1 MRSITLF
8 LLLGVAAMVMFGC
21 AGNPTVPSTGDEGAV
36 ADSRLSGMSRQD
48 GPHRLWGEWTLY
60 FNEDHT
66 RVDAVPMRSGRFHLN
81 ALKFLEDYCRNCL
94 RIVSIRNNGDGT
106 IDLMVRITHPFAGHP
121 EFTGFDV
128 KGIIMF
134 DGSWENEGYYLWL
147 PWPEPFRISWRKL
160 GDPQVLNAD
169 GYSILWSPWY
179 DSGSDMP
186 IFNYWEGRFARGTPT
201 ANINAFKNFYT
212 DEERHMFRV
221 DGSVTQTYKIWLP
234 PGPVTAGYAID
245 ACWEPPIKTPVT
257 NPVEDFPLTANQ
269 PEAYEFR
276 CVINSGEPVTDP
288 ECCGHHDPSEFHLYS
303 KQWGGH
309 TALGF
314 AWFTDAFQFRGGVIH
329 PCGDEWPD
337 HYCDPGTSFI
347 AAAHPDGDYIGVAI
361 NDRGDWP
368 PPLTRELAYT
378 VFEFTIDL
386 E

>member
-1 MRSITLF
+1 MRSMGVLFVITL
-8 LLLGVAAMVMFGC
+8 LVCGC
-21 AGNPTVPSTGDEGAV
+21 ATNPTIPPPNDE
-36 ADSRLSGMSRQD
+36 ADIPDLQLSGMNQQD
-48 GPHRLWGEWTLY
+48 GPHRLWGEWTLH
-60 FNEDHT
+60 FSADHT
-66 RVDAVPMRSGRFHLN
+66 RVDAVPMRTARFHLN
-81 ALKFLEDYCRNCL
+81 TLKFLEDYCKTCL
-94 RIVSIRNNGDGT
+94 RIDRIRNNGDGT
-106 IDLMVRITHPFAGHP
+106 IDLTIRITHPFKGFP

-147 PWPEPFRISWRKL
+147 PHPEPFRISWREL

-179 DSGSDMP
+179 DSGSEMP
-186 IFNYWEGRFARGTPT
+186 IFNYWEGRFAHGTPT

-221 DGSVTQTYKIWLP
+221 DGSVTRTYTIWLP

-245 ACWEPPIKTPVT
+245 ACWEPPISTPVT
-257 NPVEDFPLTANQ
+257 NPIEDFPLTANQ

-276 CVINSGEPVTDP
+276 CVVNSGEPVTDP
-288 ECCGHHDPSEFHLYS
+288 ECCGGQHNPSQLHMYS

-309 TALGF
+309 TALAF
-314 AWFTDAFQFRGGVIH
+314 AWFTDVIEFRGGVMT

-337 HYCDPGTSFI
+337 QYCCTDGLFHAPAF
-347 AAAHPDGDYIGVAI
+347 PDGDYIGVAI
-361 NDRGDWP
+361 NNKGHWP
-368 PPLTRELAYT
+368 PPYSVEVAYDI
-378 VFEFTIDL
+378 FEFTIDL

>member
-1 MRSITLF
+1 MRSIGVLF
-8 LLLGVAAMVMFGC
+8 VISLIVCGC
-21 AGNPTVPSTGDEGAV
+21 ATNPTAPPVDDET
-36 ADSRLSGMSRQD
+36 DIPDLQFSGMNQQD

-66 RVDAVPMRSGRFHLN
+66 QVDAVPLRSGRFHLN
-81 ALKFLEDYCRNCL
+81 ALKFLEDYCKTCL
-94 RIVSIRNNGDGT
+94 RIDRIRNNGDGT
-106 IDLMVRITHPFAGHP
+106 IDLTIRITHPFKGFP

-147 PWPEPFRISWRKL
+147 PHPEPFRISWREL

-179 DSGSDMP
+179 DSGSEMP
-186 IFNYWEGRFARGTPT
+186 IFNYWEGRFAHGTPT

-221 DGSVTQTYKIWLP
+221 DGSVTRTYTIWLP

-245 ACWEPPIKTPVT
+245 ACWEPPIRTPVT
-257 NPVEDFPLTANQ
+257 NPIEDFPLTANQ
-269 PEAYEFR
+269 PEAYEFTFTL
-276 CVINSGEPVTDP
+276 NSGEPITDP
-288 ECCGHHDPSEFHLYS
+288 ECCGGEDEPTYLDAYS

-309 TALGF
+309 TALHF
-314 AWFTDAFQFRGGVIH
+314 AWFTDHSDMKGIVLP
-329 PCGDEWPD
+329 PCADEWPD
-337 HYCDPGTSFI
+337 HYCAYSPHLFG
-347 AAAHPDGDYIGVAI
+347 AARFPDGDYIGVAVNNEGI
-361 NDRGDWP
+361 WP
-368 PPLTRELAYT
+368 IPLTKELSYT

-386 E
+386 Q